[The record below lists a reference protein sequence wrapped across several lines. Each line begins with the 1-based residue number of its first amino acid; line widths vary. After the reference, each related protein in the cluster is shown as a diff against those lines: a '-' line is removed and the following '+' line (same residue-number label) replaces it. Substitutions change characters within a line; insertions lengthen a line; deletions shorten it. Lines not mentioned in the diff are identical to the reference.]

1 VTVADYNRC
10 VDDYSDGVYRFIL
23 HHYRDKDEAKDIV
36 QDAFE
41 KLWINHEAVNGE
53 KAKSYLFTTAYRTM
67 IDRIR
72 KNKRKADFDEVNEHE
87 YLHEQS
93 YSDIKSAVKKGLQR
107 LPDIQKTVITLRD
120 LEGYTYEEIGEITGL
135 NETQVK
141 VYIYRARTALKNFIG
156 SIENL
161 V

>member
-1 VTVADYNRC
+1 MTVAEYNQC
-10 VDDYSDGVYRFIL
+10 VDHHSDGVYRFIL
-23 HHYRDKDEAKDIV
+23 HHCRDKEEAKDIV

-41 KLWINHEAVNGE
+41 KLWLNHASVNAE

-72 KNKRKADFDEVNEHE
+72 KDKRKAPFENVNEHE
-87 YLHEQS
+87 YLHEQT
-93 YSDIKSAVKKGLQR
+93 YSDVKSAVRKGLQR

-135 NETQVK
+135 SETQVK